1 MLKHRET
8 ARTDDA
14 ETQGS
19 RPVSGQHSQ
28 STIHV
33 VETARE
39 LRC

>member
-14 ETQGS
+14 KTQAATVG
-19 RPVSGQHSQ
+19 GQRSQ

-33 VETARE
+33 AETARE